1 VNRRVSLG
9 STFDPRNN
17 ALNFLRL
24 VFASCVIFGHSAGLG
39 GFAHPPVFELI
50 GAVVPVDAFFII
62 SGFLI
67 ARSWD
72 RRPNW
77 RRFLWH
83 RALRILPAFWICL
96 LVTAFIAA
104 PLGTWLTNGS
114 LLGFWT
120 APDSPFDYIKSNF
133 LLWIAQTGISGGPTG
148 VPFPGDWNGSLWT
161 LYWEF
166 LCYLGIG
173 LLGTLGII
181 RGKRTIVLILFLG
194 IWSVMLL
201 RLLDPN
207 WVGSLFETSAT
218 LNPLRLSLVF
228 LAGTLFYLYRNSI
241 PVDGRWAAAAA
252 VLVGLSFFF
261 GSQYRA
267 IGGIPLAYLVMW
279 LGVRLPVRIGSKN
292 DISYG
297 VYIYAFP
304 CQQLLAICGLNR
316 LGFLPYAI
324 GSAVAT
330 TPLAFASW
338 YAIERP
344 ALALKEWR
352 PKPVGGRRN
361 SQPVGGP
368 SGDLDAGRSQVAE
381 TEMVRESQKFK
392 AGLVAD
398 RYIAPVLLAALFVID
413 LALPFIL

>member
-1 VNRRVSLG
+1 MNRRVSLG
-9 STFDPRNN
+9 SAFDPRNN

-24 VFASCVIFGHSAGLG
+24 VFASCVIVGHAAGLG
-39 GFAHPPVFELI
+39 GFAQPPVFELV

-67 ARSWD
+67 TRSWD
-72 RRPNW
+72 RRPHW
-77 RRFLWH
+77 SRFLWH
-83 RALRILPAFWICL
+83 RALRILPAFWVCL
-96 LVTAFIAA
+96 AMTAFMAA
-104 PLGTWLTNGS
+104 PLGTWLANGS

-120 APDSPFDYIKSNF
+120 APDSPFDYFKSNF

-148 VPFPGDWNGSLWT
+148 VPVPGDWNGSLWT

-181 RGKRTIVLILFLG
+181 RNRRTIVLILFLG
-194 IWSVMLL
+194 IWGVTLL
-201 RLLDPN
+201 RLLQPN
-207 WVGSLFETSAT
+207 LVGSLFETSAT

-228 LAGTLFYLYRNSI
+228 LAGTLLYLYRDSI
-241 PVDGRWAAAAA
+241 PLDGRWAAVAA

-267 IGGIPLAYLVMW
+267 VGGIPLAYLVIW
-279 LGVRLPVRIGSKN
+279 LGVRLPARIGSKN

-316 LGFLPYAI
+316 LGLLPYAI
-324 GSAVAT
+324 GSAVTT
-330 TPLAFASW
+330 TPFALASW
-338 YAIERP
+338 YAVEKP
-344 ALALKEWR
+344 ALALKGWNPR
-352 PKPVGGRRN
+352 PNGALRMSDPS
-361 SQPVGGP
+361 SQPAEILNPQRSEHPCASEIESINSEAREMAMRFAAPAV
-368 SGDLDAGRSQVAE
+368 AG
-381 TEMVRESQKFK
+381 
-392 AGLVAD
+392 
-398 RYIAPVLLAALFVID
+398 VLFTLA
-413 LALPFIL
+413 LALPFFR